1 MLLAYSSYSCSEV
14 IFSQTANAS
23 ALAHQWTM
31 LNVLPQAAGLTVS
44 NVIYK
49 YRVEKIAAD
58 PMVVAVQN
66 ENANGSGY
74 IFRSVDDWSG
84 VPGNNISKVVPVG
97 AIPIDA
103 WGDGSIEVTG
113 KGTVEDPS
121 VVYTYRYDTCFIP
134 TPDCPGYESPLDLSM
149 VPVFVYEDPLEDAM
163 VKQALELQELQ
174 EEEERI
180 IQEEEEE
187 KETLE
192 KILGGVNSTLLVA
205 DSQALYDSMFDMSGI
220 PVTYYTSIPGG
231 VYTEVLKYNS
241 SRMPDNKNARRV
253 GLATQLK
260 HEEMVNSQYDK

>member
-14 IFSQTANAS
+14 VFSQSANAS
-23 ALAHQWTM
+23 AFAHQWTM
-31 LNVLPQAAGLTVS
+31 LNILPQQAGLTVS
-44 NVIYK
+44 NVVYK
-49 YRVEKIAAD
+49 YRVEKLAAD

-97 AIPIDA
+97 AIPIEA

-113 KGTVEDPS
+113 IGTVEDPS
-121 VVYTYRYDTCFIP
+121 VIYTYRYDTCFIP
-134 TPDCPGYESPLDLSM
+134 TTPDCPGYEPPLSTL
-149 VPVFVYEDPLEDAM
+149 PVFVYEDPLEDEM
-163 VKQALELQELQ
+163 IQQALELQELQ

-192 KILGGVNSTLLVA
+192 KKLGLANTTLLAA
-205 DSQALYDSMFDMSGI
+205 DSLALYDAMFDMSGI
-220 PVTYYTSIPGG
+220 PATYYTSIPGG
-231 VYTEVLKYNS
+231 VYTEVLEYNS
-241 SRMPDNKNARRV
+241 GRMPDNKNARRV